1 MTRRQTIAANLEAV
15 EGRIRRACDAAE
27 RRREDVQLVV
37 ITKTY
42 PASDIEILHGLGVS
56 DVGENRHP
64 EAGRKK
70 EELGDVGRDLVWH
83 FVGGLQSN
91 KAAAV
96 AAYSDVVHS
105 VDRAKLLPGLSK
117 GAHQAGRPLAC
128 LVQVNLDPPEADDT
142 SGRAGAGPSDAAD
155 LAHAIETTE
164 GLELRGVMGVAP
176 LGGDPATAFAALARI
191 ARMLGETHPRCRLI
205 SAGMSDDLEQA
216 VAAGATHV
224 RVGRSVLGERPPLR

>member
-1 MTRRQTIAANLEAV
+1 MTRRDEIAANLEAV
-15 EGRIRRACDAAE
+15 EERILRACDAAD
-27 RRREDVQLVV
+27 RNREDVQLVV

-42 PASDIEILHGLGVS
+42 PAGDIEILHDLGVT

-70 EELGDVGRDLVWH
+70 EELGDVGLDLVWH

-105 VDRAKLLPGLSK
+105 VDRAKLLSGLSK
-117 GAHQAGRPLAC
+117 GAKESGRSVAC
-128 LVQVNLDPPEADDT
+128 LLQVNLDPPSAEDT
-142 SGRAGAGPSDAAD
+142 SGRAGAHPSDVTE
-155 LAHAIETTE
+155 LARAVEATE
-164 GLELRGVMGVAP
+164 ALDLRGVMGVAP
-176 LGGDPATAFAALARI
+176 LGGDPVAAFATLAEVAGTLR
-191 ARMLGETHPRCRLI
+191 ETYPLCRLI